1 MISINFILTI
11 LLTLVSA
18 VYLVATYKVDLQMM
32 QQNSYRNN
40 RYFKWWKT
48 NNNYASISRITDL
61 AMLLL
66 LISTFPQYVTTPI
79 VIIVFLV
86 KSIALFKKKYKKP
99 LVFTKRVWRLF
110 TTMSVFSLLFLVG
123 AFVGSGMNPVSLPLC
138 ITLLA
143 VLSWIVL
150 TFSNWAMVPVEK
162 PSTICMSTMP
172 SKCLRRCLT

>member
-99 LVFTKRVWRLF
+99 LKT
-110 TTMSVFSLLFLVG
+110 G
-123 AFVGSGMNPVSLPLC
+123 
-138 ITLLA
+138 
-143 VLSWIVL
+143 
-150 TFSNWAMVPVEK
+150 
-162 PSTICMSTMP
+162 
-172 SKCLRRCLT
+172 